1 VFGDTSTAPAVAL
14 QAVVVAAG
22 FLYLGYLVAD
32 ALLGRRVDAMTKLGL
47 ALPGVVALALLAQG
61 VHVISGGRLFESAV
75 ATRVF
80 VIVIFVALLLVQVLV
95 RPAPVRSDRALL
107 LVAIGMA
114 LLGVVVWGYP
124 LLHKLPL
131 GAGGDVVLHT
141 GYSAQLLNGESLPTT
156 AVTGSVPNF
165 YPWMTHSVM
174 ALFAHFMPGS
184 RTYNALAPLQ
194 IIQVA
199 GVILA
204 LAALGAQLASG
215 LLRRTTTAAAT
226 ALLGAICGGIGFLA
240 LRGIDVIHDP
250 RVEDPERYL
259 GDLLERRS
267 YNFSFFNL
275 APSYPRDLAAALLVG
290 FLVALVFGLA
300 RKHTRSLIG
309 AGVVLGL
316 AGVTGGEAFFVG
328 VGVVIVLLVIPNGAS
343 RAQIL
348 LTLVAALALY
358 SLWLVPQLISFIDL
372 GGFVN
377 LTLIGPVQ
385 LTVVGVL
392 GGWGITVPLAI
403 YGAFRNR
410 SAVRGDA
417 AMRVLVVL
425 VGVALAMVI
434 ASSILPALLG
444 EGFETLSR
452 AHRYWPLLHLGIAI
466 VAAVG
471 LADLLTRVS
480 RHRVALVGLA
490 LLVTAVAIASPIEA
504 TLTYSRRAPPRFDL
518 VGSALRGEPSA
529 LLNLIAPETGM
540 RCSVAVPATIDGEI
554 SSYTGYRLVLW
565 IHSVRSQN
573 LARIRWR
580 DIYERIPGDKERVEA
595 NRILLSGTDP
605 EQWQATVDRFDVDI
619 IVTSPDYAGGPAMA
633 RVGGELAAELPLVVV
648 RVDDCD

>member
-1 VFGDTSTAPAVAL
+1 VFGDASTAPEVAL
-14 QAVVVAAG
+14 RAAVVAAG
-22 FLYLGYLVAD
+22 FLYLGYLVAN
-32 ALLGRRVDAMTKLGL
+32 ALLGRRVDVITKVGL
-47 ALPGVVALALLAQG
+47 ALPGVVALALFAQG
-61 VHVISGGRLFESAV
+61 VHMVSGGRLFESAV

-80 VIVIFVALLLVQVLV
+80 VIVIFVVLIGVQVLV
-95 RPAPVRSDRALL
+95 RPAPDKNDRPLL

-114 LLGVVVWGYP
+114 LLGIAVWGYP

-141 GYSAQLLNGESLPTT
+141 GYSAQLVNGGSLPTT

-184 RTYNALAPLQ
+184 RSYNALAPLQ
-194 IIQVA
+194 IFQVA

-215 LLRRTTTAAAT
+215 GLRKTTTAAAT

-240 LRGIDVIHDP
+240 LRGIDFASEP
-250 RVEDPERYL
+250 RVNPERYL

-275 APSYPRDLAAALLVG
+275 APPYPRDLAAALLVG
-290 FLVALVFGLA
+290 FLVALVFGLIH
-300 RKHTRSLIG
+300 KHKRSLIG

-328 VGVVIVLLVIPNGAS
+328 IGVVIVLLVVPIGAS
-343 RAQIL
+343 RRQIL

-372 GGFVN
+372 GGFVD
-377 LTLIGPVQ
+377 LSAAPVQ

-392 GGWGITVPLAI
+392 GGWGITTPLAA
-403 YGAFRNR
+403 YGAFRNGG
-410 SAVRGDA
+410 AVRSDPGI
-417 AMRVLVVL
+417 RVVAVL

-444 EGFETLSR
+444 EGFETLGR

-466 VAAVG
+466 IAAVG

-480 RHRVALVGLA
+480 RNRVALVGVA
-490 LLVTAVAIASPIEA
+490 LLVTAAAVASPIVA
-504 TLTYSRRAPPRFDL
+504 SVAHTRTPPPRSDL
-518 VGSALRGEPSA
+518 VGSALRGEPHA

-540 RCSVAVPATIDGEI
+540 RCNAAVPATIDGAVV
-554 SSYTGYRLVLW
+554 SYTGYRLVLW
-565 IHSVRSQN
+565 RHLARKQN

-580 DIYERIPGDKERVEA
+580 DIYERIPGDRERVEA

-619 IVTSPDYAGGPAMA
+619 VVTSPDSAGGPAMA
-633 RVGGELAAELPLVVV
+633 RFGGELAAELPLVVV